1 MAATFDRLSNGRVLL
16 NLVTGGDEA
25 ELRGDGLYEDHSTR
39 YQTAQYVK
47 IWREILTRSHT
58 GEAFTFHGERLQ
70 VDDAKLLYP
79 PVQKPYPP
87 LWFGG
92 SSDVAV
98 DLAAEQVDTCHVGEP
113 PEAVKQRSNMFQS

>member
-39 YQTAQYVK
+39 YQTANEYVK

-58 GEAFTFHGERLQ
+58 GETFTFHGERLQ

-79 PVQKPYPP
+79 PVQS
-87 LWFGG
+87 LIHLFG
-92 SSDVAV
+92 SVVLQMS
-98 DLAAEQVDTCHVGEP
+98 LLNSRLSKSTP
-113 PEAVKQRSNMFQS
+113 T